1 MRLANLKKSTCL
13 VFSFLFLFVTMMAA
27 TLHASEVDKGA
38 IPGEHLSKSLDK
50 LPWGAAIW
58 DVKQAVAQLKSDD
71 KVLWIDTRPESFFT
85 KGTVRDAILLPYNK
99 TGKKGNDMTPET
111 LAAAVSAAGL
121 EKDTA
126 KIIFFCQGPKCH
138 RSYNASYIAITEWGY
153 KADNIVWFRAGY
165 PHLMKEVQNNPKL
178 KRKAKKYLSDAG
190 VKAL

>member
-1 MRLANLKKSTCL
+1 MVNTVNAN
-13 VFSFLFLFVTMMAA
+13 
-27 TLHASEVDKGA
+27 EVDKGA
-38 IPGEHLSKSLDK
+38 IPGEHLSKSLK
-50 LPWGAAIW
+50 ILPWNAAIW
-58 DVKQAVAQLKSDD
+58 DVKEAVTQIKSDE

-85 KGTVRDAILLPYNK
+85 KGTVKNAILLPYNK
-99 TGKKGNDMTPET
+99 TGKKGNDMTEET

-138 RSYNASYIAITEWGY
+138 RSYNASFIAITQWGY
-153 KADNIVWFRAGY
+153 SPDNIVWFRAGY

-178 KRKAKKYLSDAG
+178 KRKAKKYISDAG